1 MKPPAGCT
9 AMAMGWKVSGNMATP
24 KIVPAPNNSRTQLKS
39 VIARVKPSPMPS
51 PSSMEASGGFLK
63 AKDSARAKM
72 MQFTTISDINTPSV
86 SYRSGKNACITISTT
101 VTNVAITIT
110 KAGMR
115 ICSGIMRRNSEITR
129 LENTSTNVVAK
140 PIAMPL
146 VA

>member
-9 AMAMGWKVSGNMATP
+9 AMVMGWKVSGSMATP

-51 PSSMEASGGFLK
+51 PSSMEARGGFLK